1 MSNNLIKRILTSILL
16 LFLLIFV
23 NFSFLFKILL
33 FIISFLLF
41 LEFRNIFKKIFNKHS
56 GKNKK
61 NIKYFIFNSLAFIY
75 LFVIFPITSIE
86 LHDNIGSSLLFLFII
101 SICILSDIGGYVVG
115 KTIGG
120 KKLTK
125 ISPNKTISGT
135 IGSFIFS
142 LFTLIIFENLFNY
155 SIDLNL
161 NTIIFI
167 MMVSLASQFGDLFIS
182 YLKRMAKIKD
192 TGSLLPGHGGILD
205 RLDGIIFAIPF
216 SYLLIKFF

>member
-1 MSNNLIKRILTSILL
+1 MS
-16 LFLLIFV
+16 
-23 NFSFLFKILL
+23 
-33 FIISFLLF
+33 
-41 LEFRNIFKKIFNKHS
+41 
-56 GKNKK
+56 KNKK
-61 NIKYFIFNSLAFIY
+61 DIKYFILNSFVFIY
-75 LFVIFPITSIE
+75 LFLIFATTSIE
-86 LHDNIGSSLLFLFII
+86 LHDTIGSSILFLFII
-101 SICILSDIGGYVVG
+101 SICIFSDIGGYVVG

-142 LFTLIIFENLFNY
+142 LFSIIIFENFFNY
-155 SIDLNL
+155 SVELKINA
-161 NTIIFI
+161 IIFTLI
-167 MMVSLASQFGDLFIS
+167 ISLVSQLGDLIIS